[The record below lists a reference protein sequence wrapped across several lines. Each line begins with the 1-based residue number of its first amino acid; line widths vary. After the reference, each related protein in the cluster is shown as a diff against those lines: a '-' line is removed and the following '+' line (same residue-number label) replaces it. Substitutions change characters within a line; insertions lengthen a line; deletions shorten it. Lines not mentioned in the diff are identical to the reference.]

1 METFEKS
8 AESVV
13 VMDALSSLGLLD
25 AINKKGYILSIYGE
39 PSEGGDGQSDDV
51 TKHRV
56 VIEKEMFIGKAN
68 QCNFVTGNRIKK
80 DTIEYEEA
88 LKIVSEANL
97 RLTNII
103 GIKTEVQNDFSV
115 DDKRLYHNN
124 KMVLQINR
132 GSKEEQPDYVTR
144 MFKHIV
150 DSIIHN

>member
-8 AESVV
+8 AESIV

-39 PSEGGDGQSDDV
+39 PTEGGVEQSDDI
-51 TKHRV
+51 TKHKV
-56 VIEKEMFIGKAN
+56 VIEKERFIGKSD
-68 QCNFVTGNRIKK
+68 QCNFVVGGRIKK
-80 DTIEYEEA
+80 DTVDYEEA

-103 GIKTEVQNDFSV
+103 GLKKDIQNEFSI
-115 DDKRLYHNN
+115 DNGRLYHNH
-124 KMVLQINR
+124 KIILQINR
-132 GSKEEQPDYVTR
+132 GTKEESTDYVTR

-150 DSIIHN
+150 DSIINN